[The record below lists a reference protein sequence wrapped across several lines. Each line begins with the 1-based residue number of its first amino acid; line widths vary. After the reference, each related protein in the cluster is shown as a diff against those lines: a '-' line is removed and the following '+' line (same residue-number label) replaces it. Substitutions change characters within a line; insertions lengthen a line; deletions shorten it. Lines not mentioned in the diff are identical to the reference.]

1 MNTPIYDF
9 VKAYRDLRPARFHM
23 PGHKGRGPL
32 GCEELDL
39 TEIPG
44 ADSLYEA
51 AGIIAESEANAS
63 RLFGCPTYY
72 STEGSS
78 HCIRA
83 MLKLAR
89 EACQGIKDQGSGIRN
104 GKSGFRV
111 LAARNVHRAFLSAA
125 ALLDLDVCWL
135 PAAEGSYLS
144 VDLTP
149 EELDAAL
156 AETGAS
162 AVYLSCP
169 DYLGFLPDL
178 RPLAEVC
185 HAHGALLLVDNA
197 HGAYLRFLTPSR
209 HPMDLGA
216 DLCCD
221 SAHKTLPVLTGGA
234 YLHVKA
240 TGNREQATGD
250 GGREATGNRQQA
262 TGDGGREATGNRQ
275 QATGDGGTDCHDQSE
290 DWSRNDKFGNASP
303 SDICHLSPVTCHL
316 PQKDGGREAAGRIR
330 DEDVRDA
337 LALFGSTSPSYLI
350 LQSLDLANPYL
361 EALPE
366 RLAAFLPKVEA
377 LKARLRAAGWRPVGD
392 EPLKLTLAL
401 TAPVIACGND
411 AAAERRQEASGDASL
426 RRETGTGDADCR
438 DGCAYRSCNDRTG
451 SQAPEAGGQWPPL
464 RVQPSPGSHGGGL
477 ALAAALEQKGIF
489 CEFADTDYIVFML
502 SPEHTEEELGR
513 LEAALA
519 AVGSDAFIAPAMAG
533 GNDAAA
539 ERRQEASREASL
551 RRETGTGDADCHDR
565 CANRSRKDR
574 TGSPV
579 PEAGGQWPPLRVQ
592 PSPVSLREAMLSP
605 AVTVPAAE
613 SPGRVLARPGVSCP
627 PAVPILMPG
636 ERITE
641 RDAAAFERY
650 GIETVSVLF

>member
-89 EACQGIKDQGSGIRN
+89 EACQGIKDQGSGIRD

-144 VDLTP
+144 AEVTP

-162 AVYLSCP
+162 AVYLTCP

-240 TGNREQATGD
+240 TGNR
-250 GGREATGNRQQA
+250 QQA

-290 DWSRNDKFGNASP
+290 DWSRNDKYGNASP
-303 SDICHLSPVTCHL
+303 SDVCHLSPVTCHL
-316 PQKDGGREAAGRIR
+316 PQKDGGCEAAGRIR

-350 LQSLDLANPYL
+350 LQSLDLANPVL
-361 EALPE
+361 EQLPQK
-366 RLAAFLPKVEA
+366 LAAFLPRVEA
-377 LKARLRAAGWRPVGD
+377 LKARLRADGWRLTGD
-392 EPLKLTLAL
+392 EPLKLTL
-401 TAPVIACGND
+401 D
-411 AAAERRQEASGDASL
+411 L
-426 RRETGTGDADCR
+426 RRGSAPDA
-438 DGCAYRSCNDRTG
+438 
-451 SQAPEAGGQWPPL
+451 EAGGPAPRTGL
-464 RVQPSPGSHGGGL
+464 R
-477 ALAAALEQKGIF
+477 LAAALEQAGVY
-489 CEFADTDYIVFML
+489 CEFADPDYAVFLL
-502 SPEHTEEELGR
+502 SWSHTEQELAR
-513 LEAALA
+513 LEAALQE
-519 AVGSDAFIAPAMAG
+519 
-533 GNDAAA
+533 AAA
-539 ERRQEASREASL
+539 ELPQAGAVRPSL
-551 RRETGTGDADCHDR
+551 PGGEGPCAMPETVC
-565 CANRSRKDR
+565 SVR
-574 TGSPV
+574 T
-579 PEAGGQWPPLRVQ
+579 
-592 PSPVSLREAMLSP
+592 AMLAP
-605 AVTVPAAE
+605 AVSVPAAE
-613 SPGRVLARPGVSCP
+613 SLGRVLARPGVSCP

-636 ERITE
+636 ERIDE
-641 RDAAAFERY
+641 AALAAFARY
-650 GIETVSVLF
+650 GIETLAVL